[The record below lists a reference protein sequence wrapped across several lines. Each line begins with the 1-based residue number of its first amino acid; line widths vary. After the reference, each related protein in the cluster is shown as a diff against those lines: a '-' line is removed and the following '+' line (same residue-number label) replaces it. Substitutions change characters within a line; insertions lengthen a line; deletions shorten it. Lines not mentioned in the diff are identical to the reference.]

1 MADGNTAAPA
11 GGVGDAAD
19 FVGVETGGVEREV
32 EVEVD
37 VEVEPAGEVEDAGDL
52 GVGVAVDIGGA
63 ADEVAAGFEGG
74 GEHVLAAGI
83 VEEAFLGEGAE
94 FEVDGPG
101 VVALEA
107 LQGADAGQADAGVDL
122 DMGADAGG
130 ALQDGALEGAAGA
143 GVDVVL
149 GEVALGGGDG
159 GDGVGQRALAWAA
172 IEDGG
177 FVEVDVGLDEAGA
190 DEAVVCVE
198 GGGVGGEL
206 ADLGDP
212 ALDDADADGVGS
224 VGQAGIADDV
234 VEHGDSVGVRPAGRE
249 GLRRSGAA
257 ASH

>member
-159 GDGVGQRALAWAA
+159 GDGVDSVPWHGQRSRMADLSRWMWVSTKPAQTRRLSASK
-172 IEDGG
+172 
-177 FVEVDVGLDEAGA
+177 AGA
-190 DEAVVCVE
+190 SA
-198 GGGVGGEL
+198 
-206 ADLGDP
+206 ANWP
-212 ALDDADADGVGS
+212 ISAIRPWTMPMPTGS
-224 VGQAGIADDV
+224 V
-234 VEHGDSVGVRPAGRE
+234 
-249 GLRRSGAA
+249 RSGRRALRMTW
-257 ASH
+257 SSMGTV